1 MSRLSEF
8 QSVMRL
14 LPRAARMAYASAPRR
29 VSMLVG
35 LTLFQAAVPPS
46 IAWVGK
52 LLVDA
57 VVAGARAD
65 VQRWLAVEL
74 ALVAALFIMQ
84 RAATFLRQRIGA
96 RLGHEVNVTILE
108 KALTLDLTDFETPA
122 FYDQLTRAR
131 REASSRPLAVV
142 TESLDV
148 ARSVLTLSGYAA
160 LLLSFS
166 PLACLALAIA
176 SVPAT
181 LAERYFGKLAFRM
194 RNWRSPDTRRLM
206 YLERVMASDDH
217 AKEVK
222 ILGVGSL
229 LLERYKALGSRIIEE
244 DAALLG
250 RRTRWG
256 TALSLLATAVYYG
269 VYATMVFAA
278 TEGRITLGE
287 MTLYAASFRQGQQS
301 FEGVLTTLGG
311 MHEHALYLSNLF
323 GYLDRPAIATR
334 TRAAEDG
341 APELGPAEL
350 GPVPSELVLEGVS
363 FRYPGKTED
372 AVSGID
378 LVVPAGKSLALVG
391 FNGAGKSTLVKLILG
406 LYVPTAGRVMLGGR
420 DVSALSEE
428 DRARA
433 FSVVFQDFSR
443 YQLTVRENVGFGEV
457 ARLAD
462 DAHLA
467 EALTKGGAT
476 ALVER
481 LPSKL
486 DAQLGKWFDEGAEL
500 SGGEWQSI
508 ALSRAFARSSAS
520 ILILDEPTAALDAQ
534 AEAVLFERFVELTKG
549 KTSILISH
557 RFPTVRR
564 ADHIV
569 VLDRG
574 RIQERGTHDELAA
587 AGGLYARLFQL
598 QRDGYL

>member
-1 MSRLSEF
+1 
-8 QSVMRL
+8 MRL
-14 LPRAARMAYASAPRR
+14 LPRAARMAYESAPRR
-29 VSMLVG
+29 IALIVV
-35 LTLFQAAVPPS
+35 LTLVQSGIPPA
-46 IAWVGK
+46 IIWVGK
-52 LLVDA
+52 TLVDS
-57 VVAGARAD
+57 VVAGDVPAVRRFILLEVLLVLSLFV
-65 VQRWLAVEL
+65 VQRST
-74 ALVAALFIMQ
+74 M
-84 RAATFLRQRIGA
+84 FLRQRLGA
-96 RLGHEVNVTILE
+96 RLGHDVNVKILE

-131 REASSRPLAVV
+131 REASSRPMLVV
-142 TESLDV
+142 TETLDIG
-148 ARSVLTLSGYAA
+148 RSILTLSGYAV
-160 LLLSFS
+160 LLFSYS

-229 LLERYKALGSRIIEE
+229 LLERYKTLGARIIEE

-256 TALSLLATAVYYG
+256 TLLSLLATGVYYG

-278 TEGRITLGE
+278 TEGAITLGE
-287 MTLYAASFRQGQQS
+287 MTLYAAAFRQGQQS
-301 FEGVLTTLGG
+301 FESVLTTLGG

-323 GYLDRPAIATR
+323 GYLDRAITTGR
-334 TRAAEDG
+334 GVPG
-341 APELGPAEL
+341 A
-350 GPVPSELVLEGVS
+350 VPSTDGPPIGLSLQAVS
-363 FRYPGKTED
+363 FRYPGAQSF
-372 AVSGID
+372 AVRNLSLD
-378 LVVPAGKSLALVG
+378 VPPGKSLALVG

-406 LYVPTAGRVMLGGR
+406 LYVPTEGHVLLNGRE
-420 DVSALSEE
+420 VSSIPEVE
-428 DRARA
+428 RAKEFA
-433 FSVVFQDFSR
+433 VVFQDFSR
-443 YQLTVRENVGFGEV
+443 YQLTVRENVGFGEPT
-457 ARLAD
+457 RLAD
-462 DAHLA
+462 DPHLE
-467 EALTKGGAT
+467 EAAVKGGAKE
-476 ALVER
+476 LLSR
-481 LPSKL
+481 LPGRL
-486 DAQLGKWFDEGAEL
+486 DSQLGKWFDDGAEL

-508 ALSRAFARSSAS
+508 ALSRAFARDKAP

-534 AEAVLFERFVELTKG
+534 AESTLFERFVDLTKG
-549 KTSILISH
+549 RTSILISH

-574 RIQERGTHDELAA
+574 EVRERGTHEELVAS
-587 AGGLYARLFQL
+587 GGVYAQLFQL